1 MSHPSQ
7 VEFCL
12 KIRSMFPDH
21 FKNKKV
27 LDVGSLDINGS
38 NRIFFENCNYTGLDL
53 DKGKNVDV
61 ICEAHKYYAADETFD
76 TIIST
81 ECFEHDMYL
90 NYTLNNIVRM
100 LKPGG
105 LFLFTCATLGR
116 PEHGTSRT
124 TSSDSPF
131 TSTKEIWKDYYRNI
145 TEADIKQM
153 LYLDNIFSDYK
164 FNVQGFDIRFYGIK
178 YKS

>member
-1 MSHPSQ
+1 
-7 VEFCL
+7 
-12 KIRSMFPDH
+12 
-21 FKNKKV
+21 
-27 LDVGSLDINGS
+27 
-38 NRIFFENCNYTGLDL
+38 
-53 DKGKNVDV
+53 
-61 ICEAHKYYAADETFD
+61 
-76 TIIST
+76 
-81 ECFEHDMYL
+81 
-90 NYTLNNIVRM
+90 M

-124 TSSDSPF
+124 TGFDSPF